1 MLPRGKNITA
11 ENRGDIPVVRH
22 FLFNSPLIYGLLLA
36 FSSIV
41 CAQED
46 ESKASPLANDGKH
59 LLSMGYTIV
68 DGFDGDINVLATGY
82 TYSSSR
88 SLRYSATTQFM
99 ELTIPAG
106 DGPSGNDR
114 VEQFGLGD
122 SIVSVQYDPN
132 ANLTS
137 SPWIPDRVGLFGA
150 LLLPTGDS
158 SDGLSGDAWGATVG
172 AGWPIPISDR
182 FLIVPS
188 GDYTQTFSHGDDAVK
203 LDELWFSAEL
213 LWLAPYGVWVGVQ
226 PFVSWDFEH
235 HESVDAFSVVIGK
248 TFSNG
253 LGLHLQWGDKR
264 RYENYANADDE
275 ILLFNLSWQ
284 FGPPPR
290 D

>member
-1 MLPRGKNITA
+1 VHLAI
-11 ENRGDIPVVRH
+11 
-22 FLFNSPLIYGLLLA
+22 IYLLLLA

-41 CAQED
+41 YAQED
-46 ESKASPLANDGKH
+46 ESEASPLANNGKH
-59 LLSMGYTIV
+59 LLTMGYTIV

-82 TYSSSR
+82 TYSHSS
-88 SLRYSATTQFM
+88 SLRYSATTQLV
-99 ELTIPAG
+99 ELRIPAD

-114 VEQFGLGD
+114 IEQFGLGD
-122 SIVSVQYDPN
+122 SIVTIQYDPN

-137 SPWIPDRVGLFGA
+137 SPWVPDRVGLFGS

-158 SDGLSGDAWGATVG
+158 ADGLSGDAWGATVG

-188 GDYTQTFSHGDDAVK
+188 GDYTRTFSHGDDAVR

-213 LWLAPYGVWVGVQ
+213 LWLSPFGAWVGIQ
-226 PFVSWDFEH
+226 PFVSWNFER
-235 HESVDAFSVVIGK
+235 HEVENAFSLVIGK

-253 LGLHLQWGDKR
+253 LGLHLEWGDKS
-264 RYENYANADDE
+264 RYEYDADADE
-275 ILLFNLSWQ
+275 VLLFILSWQ